1 MTRIQ
6 RAGRSGL
13 VTAAF
18 LVTLSCGDDEG
29 PVGST
34 GSIQLTV
41 NPATIAAP
49 QGGNGLVTATLT
61 RNGGYTGAVTVAV
74 TGLPAGATSV
84 IEPTQL
90 SGTTTSANVTVSVGA
105 GVVTGTYPVTVSATG
120 QGVDAA
126 TSTYQLTVTAAPDFA
141 LTVTPA
147 SLRIPAGAS
156 GSATVNIARTN
167 FTGAV
172 ALSLLNAPTG
182 VTSTFDQTPSATNA
196 SMLLVSVPATVAPG
210 TYTLTVQG
218 TAPPTFLKTATVALE
233 VTAPTTGTR
242 VEYAFCDA
250 GSTPVFV
257 AYQDGSGAWQPVS
270 GATTGSTTRFDFNIA
285 QGRGGVMFVYRY
297 ADAGVIEPMR
307 VGASGRVRRETAR
320 RAPFREAIRQQTR
333 RSAVS
338 PSIVGRASLVDSY
351 ETFVIYASTEELVAD
366 AATPC
371 VPAEDTKTVTGTV
384 AGVTAGQY
392 GVVSLGGSTT
402 YFDGAAST
410 NPVSFTD
417 VPAGAVDFVG
427 ARIVTPGQA
436 PDRIIMFRNLDIPDG
451 GALPSPIDFN
461 GPATSLPAVANATI
475 TGAGGTDELEI
486 FVEVVTAN
494 SSMLLWSDLA
504 PSTTAVRPWAGLGPS
519 VMAAG
524 DIHGLLTFASTRGGP
539 PNFRVAGKYVG
550 PVSAQTLALGPALP
564 APTISQV
571 AGGAYPRYRFQG
583 TFAADYSKTA
593 YIETVGDG
601 NYVSFLATG
610 AYLTASQSPLAY
622 DFVMPDVAGLA
633 GFPTASRLSAGVND
647 VAITVL
653 GFTGPGIFNL
663 PPTVGGEF
671 KGATRGATIT
681 VP

>member
-6 RAGRSGL
+6 RAGRGGL
-13 VTAAF
+13 VTAAI
-18 LVTLSCGDDEG
+18 LMTLSCGDDEG

-61 RNGGYTGAVTVAV
+61 RNGGYTGPVTVAV

-90 SGTTTSANVTVSVGA
+90 SGATTSANVTVSVGA
-105 GVVTGTYPVTVSATG
+105 AVATGTYPVTVSATG
-120 QGVDAA
+120 QGVDDA

-141 LTVTPA
+141 LTVTPT

-156 GSATVNIARTN
+156 GSAAVNIARTN

-196 SMLLVSVPATVAPG
+196 SILLVSVPASVAPG

-218 TAPPTFLKTATVALE
+218 TAPPTFLRTATVALE

-242 VEYAFCDA
+242 VEYAFCED
-250 GSTPVFV
+250 GSAPAFV
-257 AYQDGSGAWQPVS
+257 AYQDGSGAWQAVS
-270 GATTGSTTRFDFNIA
+270 GTTTGNTTTFGFTIA
-285 QGRGGVMFVYRY
+285 QGRGGVMFVYGSAE
-297 ADAGVIEPMR
+297 ADITQPMR
-307 VGASGRVRRETAR
+307 TGGSGPGR
-320 RAPFREAIRQQTR
+320 RAAERGSSVRNAIRQR
-333 RSAVS
+333 MRPAAASRSA
-338 PSIVGRASLVDSY
+338 IGRQSLVEVY
-351 ETFVIYASTEELVAD
+351 ETAVIYASTEELVAD
-366 AATPC
+366 ATGPC
-371 VPAEDTKTVTGTV
+371 VPGEDTKTVTGTV
-384 AGVTAGQY
+384 TGVAAGQY

-417 VPAGAVDFVG
+417 VPPGPVDFVG
-427 ARIVTPGQA
+427 SRIVTPGLA
-436 PDRIIMFRNLDIPDG
+436 PDRIIVFRNLDVPDG
-451 GALPSPIDFN
+451 GALPSTIDFN
-461 GPATSLPAVANATI
+461 GPATSTPAVANATI
-475 TGAGGTDELEI
+475 TGGGADRLEI
-486 FVEVVTAN
+486 FVVVFTAN
-494 SSMLLWSDLA
+494 SDMLLWSDLA
-504 PSTTAVRPWAGLGPS
+504 PSTAAVRPWAGLAPS

-524 DIHGLLTFASTRGGP
+524 DFHELLTFASP
-539 PNFRVAGKYVG
+539 PGTPGTFRVAGKYVG
-550 PVSAQTLALGPALP
+550 PVSAQSLPLGPALP

-571 AGGAYPRYRFQG
+571 SGGAYPRYRFQG
-583 TFAADYSKTA
+583 TFGAEYNKTA
-593 YIETVGDG
+593 YIELTSDG
-601 NYVSFLATG
+601 NMLSILATG

-622 DFVMPDVAGLA
+622 DFVTPAVAGLA
-633 GFPTASRLSAGVND
+633 GFPVASRLTAGVND
-647 VAITVL
+647 VAVTVL
-653 GFTGPGIFNL
+653 GFNGPGLFDL
-663 PPTVGGEF
+663 VPTVGGEF
-671 KGATRGATIT
+671 RSATRAATVV

>member
-6 RAGRSGL
+6 RAGRSGIA
-13 VTAAF
+13 TAAV
-18 LVTLSCGDDEG
+18 LITLSCGGDEG
-29 PVGST
+29 PVGNT
-34 GSIQLTV
+34 GSIQLAV
-41 NPATIAAP
+41 SPATVTAN
-49 QGGNGLVTATLT
+49 QGANGAVTATVT
-61 RNGGYTGAVTVAV
+61 RNGGYTGAVTIAV
-74 TGLPAGATSV
+74 TGLPAGATAA
-84 IEPTQL
+84 INPAQL
-90 SGTTTSANVTVSVGA
+90 PNTTTTAEVIVAVGTGVAIGTHTVTVI
-105 GVVTGTYPVTVSATG
+105 ATG
-120 QGVDAA
+120 QGVNTA
-126 TSTYQLTVTAAPDFA
+126 TATYQLTVTPAPDFTLA
-141 LTVTPA
+141 VAPA

-156 GSATVNIARTN
+156 GSTTVNIARTN
-167 FTGAV
+167 FTESI
-172 ALSLLNAPTG
+172 ALVLLNAPTG
-182 VTSTFDQTPSATNA
+182 VTGAFNQTPTAANTST
-196 SMLLVSVPATVAPG
+196 LLVSVPASVTPG

-218 TAPPTFLKTATVALE
+218 TAPPTFLKTTTLALE

-242 VEYAFCDA
+242 IEYAFCDA

-257 AYQDGSGAWQPVS
+257 AYQDGSGAWQAVS
-270 GATTGSTTRFDFNIA
+270 GATTGNTTRFGFNIA

-307 VGASGRVRRETAR
+307 VGASGLVRPVTAR
-320 RAPFREAIRQQTR
+320 RAPFHEAVRQRVR
-333 RSAVS
+333 RGIVS
-338 PSIVGRASLVDSY
+338 PSIVGRPSLVDTY

-371 VPAEDTKTVTGTV
+371 VPAGDTKTVTGTV
-384 AGVTAGQY
+384 AGVAAGQY

-436 PDRIIMFRNLDIPDG
+436 PDRIIIFRNLDIPDG

-550 PVSAQTLALGPALP
+550 VVSAQTLALGPALP

-583 TFAADYSKTA
+583 TFATDYSKTA

-601 NYVSFLATG
+601 NYLSFLATG

-622 DFVMPDVAGLA
+622 DFVTPDVAGLA
-633 GFPTASRLSAGVND
+633 GFPTASRLTAGEND
-647 VAITVL
+647 VAVTVL
-653 GFTGPGIFNL
+653 GFTGTGIFNL

-671 KGATRGATIT
+671 RSATRGTTIT